1 MVGVASSSHLMGA
14 AAKQHTRPKPGPMED
29 QVVKMQGTFSDLL
42 SLLLEKKEGMTSG
55 EVSKVIELT
64 TCGQSAV
71 MAAAMNISMVVAT
84 STPSPMKTQAG
95 AQPATWAHV
104 ASQVNTMSPGAVK
117 QLP

>member
-1 MVGVASSSHLMGA
+1 MSHPMGA
-14 AAKQHTRPKPGPMED
+14 AADQHTRPEPGPMED
-29 QVVKMQGTFSDLL
+29 QFVKMQGAVSDLL

-55 EVSKVIELT
+55 EVSEVIELT
-64 TCGQSAV
+64 TCGQLAV
-71 MAAAMNISMVVAT
+71 MAVAMKISMAVAT
-84 STPSPMKTQAG
+84 STPSPVKTQAG